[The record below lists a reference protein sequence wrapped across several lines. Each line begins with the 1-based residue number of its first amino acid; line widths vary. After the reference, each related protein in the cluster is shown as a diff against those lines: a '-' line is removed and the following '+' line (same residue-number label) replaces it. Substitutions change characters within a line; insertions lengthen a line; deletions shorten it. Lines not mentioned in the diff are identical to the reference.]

1 MEGLLSLLLF
11 AAVFFVMM
19 RYGCGAHMMHGGHA
33 KHSHGTGADKDPVC
47 GMQVTPDHGYSKVHN
62 GHVFRFCSRSCL
74 DKFERE
80 PDRYLSLTNTT
91 EVS

>member
-19 RYGCGAHMMHGGHA
+19 RFGCGAHMMHGGHG
-33 KHSHGTGADKDPVC
+33 KHSHGTGSGKDPVC
-47 GMQVTPDHGYSKVHN
+47 GMQVAPDHGYSKVHD
-62 GHVFRFCSRSCL
+62 GDVFRFCSRSCL

-80 PDRYLSLTNTT
+80 PDSYLSSTNTT